1 VSALPQSAPHSPNS
15 NFFDNFNAIIEN
27 QRVLTPTEFRLA
39 MILLKRGAHREEVSL
54 SQKTWQEWTGMDV
67 KSRDLAIRGLTKKG
81 FHSEGRGDRARF
93 RFDRGAWATTC
104 RTVDKSFRPKVEQKR
119 QPAKP
124 GQMIHPEC
132 RECGCYMARQAE
144 EGKLVSIESAT
155 PNWKPVS
162 NIALDSPC
170 ETHNTEARGE
180 PAALVKSTEVLSCPN
195 MDQIEHGTRLNTPK
209 CSTMI
214 STTTNQTRKISADG
228 AQRISDRATTT
239 TPTAPTTT
247 KTSTNTT
254 TPETSTADSRA
265 TNKPKQTTP
274 STPTSNRKPVSNSD
288 ISSPQP
294 KTSVSGILCEQFIG
308 LFLAAGKPL
317 NKGDMQRA
325 KSRWCEL
332 SPEDQTAAFNTA
344 HEKLIQTADPQFIP
358 LPANFLSAKSWTR
371 SAPPRTLPVE
381 QIDKSK
387 KNKRAEERDEMTRR
401 AAERITSK

>member
-1 VSALPQSAPHSPNS
+1 VSALPQSTPHSPNS

-27 QRVLTPTEFRLA
+27 QRVLTSTEFRLA

-104 RTVDKSFRPKVEQKR
+104 RTADKSFRPKVEQKR

-132 RECGCYMARQAE
+132 RERGCYMARQAE

-162 NIALDSPC
+162 NIALDSPS
-170 ETHNTEARGE
+170 ENLDAEARGE
-180 PAALVKSTEVLSCPN
+180 PAALVESGVQDQVAPDSWKTAYCPPDDGLSLVPVG
-195 MDQIEHGTRLNTPK
+195 DYQEGV
-209 CSTMI
+209 
-214 STTTNQTRKISADG
+214 
-228 AQRISDRATTT
+228 RAASINGQGKALIASGS
-239 TPTAPTTT
+239 PL
-247 KTSTNTT
+247 SHRSGS
-254 TPETSTADSRA
+254 STANSRA
-265 TNKPKQTTP
+265 TNNPKQTTP

-332 SPEDQTAAFNTA
+332 SPEDQTAAFNAA

-381 QIDKSK
+381 QIDKPK
-387 KNKRAEERDEMTRR
+387 KSKRAEEREALIRQAVEDIKR
-401 AAERITSK
+401 

>member
-104 RTVDKSFRPKVEQKR
+104 RTADKSFRPKVEQKR

-132 RECGCYMARQAE
+132 RERGCYMARQAE
-144 EGKLVSIESAT
+144 EGKLVSIDSAT
-155 PNWKPVS
+155 TNWKPVS

-170 ETHNTEARGE
+170 ENARP
-180 PAALVKSTEVLSCPN
+180 PAALVDPVGEPSGPARHDSRRAC
-195 MDQIEHGTRLNTPK
+195 DTRPK
-209 CSTMI
+209 ASDTV
-214 STTTNQTRKISADG
+214 SPAAAALHKAGSDTSAAEG
-228 AQRISDRATTT
+228 
-239 TPTAPTTT
+239 
-247 KTSTNTT
+247 
-254 TPETSTADSRA
+254 RA
-265 TNKPKQTTP
+265 TNKPQPATP
-274 STPTSNRKPVSNSD
+274 STPTPNRKPVSDSD

-332 SPEDQTAAFNTA
+332 SPEDQTAAFNAA
-344 HEKLIQTADPQFIP
+344 HGKLIQTADPQFIP

-381 QIDKSK
+381 QIDKPKKSK
-387 KNKRAEERDEMTRR
+387 RIEERDEMIRR
-401 AAERITSK
+401 AAERMTSK